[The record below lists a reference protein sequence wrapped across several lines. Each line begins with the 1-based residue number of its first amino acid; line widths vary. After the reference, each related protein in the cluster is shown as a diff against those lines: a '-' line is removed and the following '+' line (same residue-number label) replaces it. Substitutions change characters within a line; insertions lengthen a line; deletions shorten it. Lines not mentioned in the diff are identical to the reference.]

1 MQGLRV
7 VDLSDDV
14 AGAYATRW
22 LAALGADV
30 VKVEPPEGDQTR
42 RLGPRRVDSG
52 ETSALF
58 AYLNTGKRSVV
69 LDPSDDDDR
78 ARLISLLERADVV
91 VETGAPGAWAERGI
105 DLDGIREAHPTQVV
119 CSITPFGQTG
129 P

>member
-1 MQGLRV
+1 MPITALQGLRV

-69 LDPSDDDDR
+69 LDPSDDDER
-78 ARLISLLERADVV
+78 ARLISLLERHDMNISQVAR
-91 VETGAPGAWAERGI
+91 EAGI
-105 DLDGIREAHPTQVV
+105 DRRHVYRLMKKYDINPPARSGE
-119 CSITPFGQTG
+119 FE
-129 P
+129 